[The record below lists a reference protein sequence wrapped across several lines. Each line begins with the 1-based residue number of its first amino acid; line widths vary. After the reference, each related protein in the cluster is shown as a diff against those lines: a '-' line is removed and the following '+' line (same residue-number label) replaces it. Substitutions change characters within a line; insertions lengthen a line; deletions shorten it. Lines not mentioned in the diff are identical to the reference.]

1 MKNSVQGIGLCR
13 ASPSST
19 GADDEEEEEEE
30 EVSG

>member
-1 MKNSVQGIGLCR
+1 MKNAALGLCR

-30 EVSG
+30 EDEVSG